1 MALTIEQ
8 YLQPIPNITFPA
20 TYVARVLEQLGITAG
35 VTASSVSQEKKDLA
49 EAEMWYAGSQMAS
62 GGGYSKR
69 INNRQVSENMAI
81 IPEATRK
88 QWLETANSLRAKWGV
103 AAFRITE
110 GIYDA
115 SDLWG
120 VVR

>member
-1 MALTIEQ
+1 MGLTIEQ
-8 YLQPIPNITFPA
+8 YLQPIPNVTMPA
-20 TYVARVLEQLGITAG
+20 TYVSRVLEQMGITAG
-35 VTASSVSQEKKDLA
+35 VQASTVSQELRDLA
-49 EAEMWYAGSQMAS
+49 EAEIWNAASQMAS

-69 INNRQVSENMAI
+69 VNNRQISENMPTI
-81 IPEATRK
+81 SEATRK

-103 AAFRITE
+103 AAFRISE

-120 VVR
+120 VAR